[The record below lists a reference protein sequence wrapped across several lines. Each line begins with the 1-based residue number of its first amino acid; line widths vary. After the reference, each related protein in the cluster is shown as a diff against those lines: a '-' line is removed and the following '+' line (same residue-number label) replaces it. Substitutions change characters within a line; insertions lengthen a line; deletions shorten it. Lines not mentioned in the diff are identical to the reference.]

1 MHTLLSYTLQEFFRQ
16 RQSRIGSKWTCLQ
29 NGDRFTDVEN
39 RVWLSRRAEAG
50 EGRTRSLDGQMQ
62 TAVYGKDKQLSSWT
76 VKESL
81 GLKKKTMVSKA
92 LAKSSN
98 FKENKSQL

>member
-1 MHTLLSYTLQEFFRQ
+1 MSRQ
-16 RQSRIGSKWTCLQ
+16 
-29 NGDRFTDVEN
+29 
-39 RVWLSRRAEAG
+39 AEAG

-62 TAVYGKDKQLSSWT
+62 TAVYGKDKQLSWT

-98 FKENKSQL
+98 FKENKSQLSDLNTQALFQITKSLEVG

>member
-1 MHTLLSYTLQEFFRQ
+1 M
-16 RQSRIGSKWTCLQ
+16 
-29 NGDRFTDVEN
+29 
-39 RVWLSRRAEAG
+39 WLSRQAEAG

-62 TAVYGKDKQLSSWT
+62 TAVYGKDKQLSWT